1 MELLFQKNEER
12 CRMEIYS
19 EYLRKI
25 PKLLLQLEAV
35 EKMYQKA
42 LLEDEMLQ
50 KKDHENP
57 SVEKY
62 QNRIDQ
68 IQTQCLERME
78 DLRQECSLIMRLKC
92 QLEEESPALR
102 WLKQEACKG
111 LAISKKVWYSSN
123 VVKITTWK
131 REYLGVAQLV
141 ARYLGVVEAVGSS
154 PVTQTRRSILFGMLR
169 IFLCKFDRV
178 VHDWE

>member
-25 PKLLLQLEAV
+25 PKLLQQMEAV

-42 LLEDEMLQ
+42 LLENEMLQ
-50 KKDHENP
+50 KKDHKNP

-68 IQTQCLERME
+68 IQTQCMERME
-78 DLRQECSLIMRLKC
+78 NLRQECSLIMRLKC

-102 WLKQEACKG
+102 WLKQEK
-111 LAISKKVWYSSN
+111 
-123 VVKITTWK
+123 
-131 REYLGVAQLV
+131 
-141 ARYLGVVEAVGSS
+141 
-154 PVTQTRRSILFGMLR
+154 
-169 IFLCKFDRV
+169 
-178 VHDWE
+178 